1 MALSL
6 SLYAHTYRNSVSA
19 CKVDRLLISFV
30 LRPFR
35 LSRSSVVLPCV
46 QGLGVPVQPA
56 AAAAVRS
63 HTKEN
68 GGSSSLS
75 LQLVTSIP
83 GFLTISL
90 LSWSYSPAGNIL

>member
-35 LSRSSVVLPCV
+35 LSRSSVVLLCRA
-46 QGLGVPVQPA
+46 LA
-56 AAAAVRS
+56 Y
-63 HTKEN
+63 
-68 GGSSSLS
+68 SL
-75 LQLVTSIP
+75 LQLQLLQYAQERRQQQSELATRHIDP
-83 GFLTISL
+83 GISDDLSAVLVL
-90 LSWSYSPAGNIL
+90 LPR